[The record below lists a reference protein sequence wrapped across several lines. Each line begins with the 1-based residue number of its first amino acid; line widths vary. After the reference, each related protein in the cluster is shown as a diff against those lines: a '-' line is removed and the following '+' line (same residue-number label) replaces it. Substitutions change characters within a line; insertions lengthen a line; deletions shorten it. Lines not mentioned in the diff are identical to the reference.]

1 MGRAS
6 KNRGPIGH
14 KRGQDQCLPDS
25 PGQRRAPCSLA
36 PWQLPPKVSPA
47 GDVPTCAAH
56 WREGPS
62 CRTAATVS
70 ELFQKPGKE
79 LRSFRPASQ
88 PHNPASV
95 PVRRGDRPHGG
106 QLDAHPEERSV
117 QPVGSLTRRAPARY
131 VVDSRH
137 PQSAVVVPC
146 NVIKTVAQPALTRAS
161 HLAHLCPDPGNESS
175 HLFGPGQ
182 ARSAAAPVPSGTGNR
197 RVPSRATLR
206 FPGLMGW
213 PGLGL
218 WLSGAALRPRGELP
232 EVRRSRALAGG
243 VKLRPVTGPPPAPD
257 REGAKPGQWPGDHQC
272 GTGSSSP
279 FRSKRAQTVFPPRS
293 SGVHQ
298 TAAARR

>member
-14 KRGQDQCLPDS
+14 IRGQDQCLPDS

-47 GDVPTCAAH
+47 GDVPTRAAH
-56 WREGPS
+56 RRDNSS
-62 CRTAATVS
+62 CRTAATVCKP
-70 ELFQKPGKE
+70 FQKPGKQ
-79 LRSFRPASQ
+79 LSSFRPARQ
-88 PHNPASV
+88 PHDPASTV
-95 PVRRGDRPHGG
+95 VRRADRPHGG
-106 QLDAHPEERSV
+106 QLDAHPKERSV
-117 QPVGSLTRRAPARY
+117 QPVGGLTRRAPARY
-131 VVDSRH
+131 VVDSWH
-137 PQSAVVVPC
+137 PQAAVLPC
-146 NVIKTVAQPALTRAS
+146 DIIEPIAQPALTRAS
-161 HLAHLCPDPGNESS
+161 HLSHLCPDPGNESS
-175 HLFGPGQ
+175 LLFGPGQ
-182 ARSAAAPVPSGTGNR
+182 TRSTAAPVPSGTGNR

-218 WLSGAALRPRGELP
+218 WLSGAALRPGGELP

-243 VKLRPVTGPPPAPD
+243 VKLRPFTGPPPAPD
-257 REGAKPGQWPGDHQC
+257 REGAKPGQRPGDHQC
-272 GTGSSSP
+272 CPHSPSP